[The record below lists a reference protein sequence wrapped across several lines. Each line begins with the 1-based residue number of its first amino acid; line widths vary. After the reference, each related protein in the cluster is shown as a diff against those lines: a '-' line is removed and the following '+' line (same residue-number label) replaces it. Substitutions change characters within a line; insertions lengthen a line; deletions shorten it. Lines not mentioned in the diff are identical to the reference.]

1 MKKTILL
8 IACIAMLFFTGCADN
23 EEPFIQENYTIEAA
37 QAEHIIIDV
46 RDRLIN
52 VTPSNDDQI
61 HISYYQNNKEYYE
74 INLSN
79 DKILTIEG
87 IYNKEWMD
95 FIGKI
100 TDIENRTI
108 TLNIP
113 NNLIDELYISTTNE
127 DVSLSDIEI
136 NNNITI
142 VTNGSNI
149 FFDKINVYDSITL
162 NAKNGNITGTI
173 IGGYDDYAIF
183 CNVKKGNCNL
193 PYEKQDG
200 SKTLNVTVN
209 NGDIEI
215 DFIKK

>member
-23 EEPFIQENYTIEAA
+23 EEPFIQENYTTEAA